1 MDQQKLANTL
11 FGALLSLGIQQTELL
26 LRPQPVVVH
35 CDVPPVDLRSFFAGA
50 AIALILLGA
59 IFYFRRPV
67 RLSRLEPVV
76 VRGNG
81 RRRT

>member
-1 MDQQKLANTL
+1 MDQHKLVNTL

-35 CDVPPVDLRSFFAGA
+35 CDKPPVDLRSLWAGA
-50 AIALILLGA
+50 LCTLLFLAAIVCL
-59 IFYFRRPV
+59 RRPV